1 MKYIVKIDVDNICD
15 KAYNGQEA
23 IDIVTKDI

>member
-1 MKYIVKIDVDNICD
+1 MKYIVKIDVDNLFD